1 MTLEQLR
8 IFVAVAEREHITQG
22 ARDIHLTP
30 SATSAAIAALE
41 ARHATRLFDRVGRG
55 IVLTEAGR
63 LFLPEAR
70 AVLARASAAEKVLAD
85 LAGLVHGSLALA
97 GSQTVANYWLPPLIE
112 RYRRRYPGVLVS
124 LVIGNTD
131 FVAALVQDG
140 AADLG
145 FIEGEVEAP
154 VLLAAPVAEDE
165 MVLVAP
171 VTHPWHW
178 RAPTSP
184 AELADGPWVLREPGS
199 GTRAIFESYLQEA
212 GLAPGA
218 LRVVLDYPS
227 NEAVRAAVEAGSGVT
242 VISRRVVEGAIRAG
256 TMALIDYPLPSRPF
270 LSLRHRERYATKAAQ
285 AFLDLAATPGTPESA
300 G

>member
-8 IFVAVAEREHITQG
+8 IFVAVAEREHITQA

-41 ARHATRLFDRVGRG
+41 ARHAARLFDRVGRG

-85 LAGLVHGSLALA
+85 LAGLVHGTLALA

-112 RYRRRYPGVLVS
+112 AYRCRYPGVAVS
-124 LVIGNTD
+124 LIIGNTD
-131 FVAALVQDG
+131 FVAARVQEG

-145 FIEGEVEAP
+145 FIEGGIEAP
-154 VLLAAPVAEDE
+154 VLAATAVAEDE

-178 RAPTSP
+178 RPPTSP
-184 AELADGPWVLREPGS
+184 AELIDGPWVLREPGS
-199 GTRAIFESYLQEA
+199 GTRAIFESYLGAA
-212 GLAPGA
+212 GIAPAA
-218 LRVVLDYPS
+218 LRLVLEYPS

-270 LSLRHRERYATKAAQ
+270 LSLRHRERYTTKAAQ
-285 AFLDLAATPGTPESA
+285 AFQDLAREPRRPESA
-300 G
+300 D

>member
-8 IFVAVAEREHITQG
+8 IFVAVAEREHITQA

-41 ARHATRLFDRVGRG
+41 ARHATKLFDRVGRG

-85 LAGLVHGSLALA
+85 LAGLVHGTLALA

-112 RYRRRYPGVLVS
+112 TYRRRYPGVSVS
-124 LVIGNTD
+124 LSIGNTD
-131 FVAALVQDG
+131 FVAALVQEG

-145 FIEGEVEAP
+145 FIEGGIETP
-154 VLLAAPVAEDE
+154 VLATAAVAQDE

-178 RAPTSP
+178 RPPRAP
-184 AELADGPWVLREPGS
+184 AELIDGPWVLREPGS
-199 GTRAIFESYLQEA
+199 GTRAMLEAYLDAA
-212 GLAPGA
+212 GIAPA
-218 LRVVLDYPS
+218 SLRVVLDYPS

-256 TMALIDYPLPSRPF
+256 TMALIDYPLPARPF
-270 LSLRHRERYATKAAQ
+270 LSLRHRERYTTKAAQ
-285 AFLDLAATPGTPESA
+285 AFLALAGEDRAAAPQG
-300 G
+300 

>member
-8 IFVAVAEREHITQG
+8 IFVAVAEREHITQA

-41 ARHATRLFDRVGRG
+41 ARHATKLFDRVGRG

-85 LAGLVHGSLALA
+85 LAGLVHGTLALA

-112 RYRRRYPGVLVS
+112 AYRRRYPGVAVS
-124 LVIGNTD
+124 LSIGNTD
-131 FVAALVQDG
+131 FVAALVQEG

-145 FIEGEVEAP
+145 FIEGGIETP
-154 VLLAAPVAEDE
+154 VLATAAVAEDE

-178 RAPTSP
+178 RPPLAP
-184 AELADGPWVLREPGS
+184 AELIDGPWVLREPGS
-199 GTRAIFESYLQEA
+199 GTRAMLEAYLDAA
-212 GLAPGA
+212 GIAPGA

-242 VISRRVVEGAIRAG
+242 VISRRVVDGAIRAG
-256 TMALIDYPLPSRPF
+256 TMALIDYPLPARPF
-270 LSLRHRERYATKAAQ
+270 LSLRHRERYTTKAAQ
-285 AFLDLAATPGTPESA
+285 AFLALAGEDRASA
-300 G
+300 APA